1 MARSKELEGRHIEYL
16 RGHIGSFINTH
27 PLPALKG
34 GATFLGESFEIWSLR
49 VNGVT
54 SDAASNPDLSKY
66 LFSTGN
72 WHHQILQNGI
82 AVAYAVSGPSA
93 SFGGG
98 WSLRGLFASDL
109 ARKVARAIVKIDREK
124 SQDDIEAYYVVVPSH
139 KLVFFFLRSYSFD
152 EVFVVSS
159 TRVASGPKE
168 GEFYTPGEFIKS
180 LSLLTH
186 VRGLVVKSVEPKTSK
201 AKRRR
206 SPD

>member
-1 MARSKELEGRHIEYL
+1 MARSKELAGRHIEYL

-27 PLPALKG
+27 PHPALEK

-49 VNGVT
+49 VNGVI
-54 SDAASNPDLSKY
+54 SDGASNPDLSRY

-72 WHHQILQNGI
+72 WHHQILQNGV
-82 AVAYAVSGPSA
+82 AVGYAVSGPSA

-98 WSLRGLFASDL
+98 WSLLGLFASDL
-109 ARKVARAIVKIDREK
+109 AKKVARAIVKIDRER

-139 KLVFFFLRSYSFD
+139 KLVCLFLRSYSFD

-159 TRVASGPKE
+159 THVAPGPKE

-186 VRGLVVKSVEPKTSK
+186 VRGLVLKSPEPETSK
-201 AKRRR
+201 GKRRR
-206 SPD
+206 KS